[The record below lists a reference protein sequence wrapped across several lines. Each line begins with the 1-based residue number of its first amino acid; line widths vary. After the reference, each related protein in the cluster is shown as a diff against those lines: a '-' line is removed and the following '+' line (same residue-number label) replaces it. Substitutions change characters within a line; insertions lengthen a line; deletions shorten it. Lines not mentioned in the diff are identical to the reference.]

1 MSDQAWG
8 LETRLVH
15 AGAEPDPATG
25 ARVTPIYQTSS
36 FVFRDTDHAAA
47 LFGLQELGMIYTRI
61 MNPTQDAF
69 EQRMASLE
77 GGVAA
82 LAVASGQ
89 AAQTIALLN
98 LAENGGHIVSS
109 TSLYGGTYNQLHYT
123 FPKMGI
129 EVSFV
134 EDPDDLDAWKA
145 AVRPNTKAFYGE
157 SIGNPKGDIFDF
169 AGVSKVAHDNK
180 IPLVID
186 NTLASPALLQP
197 LKHGADVVLHS
208 ATKFIG
214 GHGTS
219 IGGVIVDG
227 GEFDYPGSGRFP
239 GFTEPDPSY
248 HGLVFAELP
257 PELRPAMFVLKCRL
271 QYLRDLGAAIAPFN
285 SFLFLQG
292 LQTLSLRMERHS
304 QNASAV
310 AEWLEG
316 RDEVEWVAYP
326 GLKSSKWKKRAD
338 KYLPNGKGA
347 IVAFELKGGVDAGKN
362 FINSLELF
370 SHLAN
375 VGDVRSLA
383 IHPASTTHSQ
393 LDLSEQ
399 LTTGVT
405 PGLVRL
411 SIGIE
416 TLDDILADLDA
427 GLARREVVVVIVSSQ

>member
-15 AGAEPDPATG
+15 AGAEADPATG

-69 EQRMASLE
+69 EQRMTSLE

-134 EDPDDLDAWKA
+134 EDPDDLTAWKA
-145 AVRPNTKAFYGE
+145 AIRPNTKAFYGE

-169 AGVSKVAHDNK
+169 EGVAKVAHDNK

-197 LKHGADVVLHS
+197 LKHGADVVVHS

-227 GEFDYPGSGRFP
+227 GAFDYPGSGRFP

-271 QYLRDLGAAIAPFN
+271 QYLRDLGASIAPFN

-304 QNASAV
+304 QNALAV

-393 LDLSEQ
+393 LELSEQ

-427 GLARREVVVVIVSSQ
+427 GLRAAKSS

>member
-1 MSDQAWG
+1 MSNQAWG

-15 AGAEPDPATG
+15 AGEEPDPSTG

-36 FVFRDTDHAAA
+36 FVFRDTEHAAA

-69 EQRMASLE
+69 EQRMTSLE
-77 GGVAA
+77 GGVGA
-82 LAVASGQ
+82 LATASGQ

-109 TSLYGGTYNQLHYT
+109 ASLYGGTYNQLHYT
-123 FPKMGI
+123 FPKLGI
-129 EVSFV
+129 EVSFID
-134 EDPDDLDAWKA
+134 DPDDLAAWEK

-169 AGVSKVAHDNK
+169 DGISKIAHAHK

-197 LKHGADVVLHS
+197 LRHGADVVVHS

-219 IGGVIVDG
+219 IGGIIVDG
-227 GEFDYPGSGRFP
+227 GAFDYPGSGRFP

-257 PELRPAMFVLKCRL
+257 PELRPAMYVLKCRL
-271 QYLRDLGAAIAPFN
+271 QYLRDIGAAIAPFN

-304 QNASAV
+304 QNALAV
-310 AEWLEG
+310 AEWLEV

-326 GLKSSKWKKRAD
+326 GLKSSKWKARAD
-338 KYLPNGKGA
+338 KYLPAGKGA
-347 IVAFELKGGVDAGKN
+347 IVAFELKGGVDAGRD
-362 FINSLELF
+362 FIDSLELF

-393 LDLSEQ
+393 LEANEQ

-411 SIGIE
+411 SVGIE
-416 TLDDILADLDA
+416 TLDDIVADLEA
-427 GLARREVVVVIVSSQ
+427 GLRAAKSS

>member
-15 AGAEPDPATG
+15 AGAEADPATG

-36 FVFRDTDHAAA
+36 FVFRDTEHAAA

-69 EQRMASLE
+69 EQRMTSLE
-77 GGVAA
+77 GGVGA
-82 LAVASGQ
+82 LATASGQ

-98 LAENGGHIVSS
+98 LAENGGHLVSS
-109 TSLYGGTYNQLHYT
+109 ASLYGGTYNQLHYT
-123 FPKMGI
+123 FPKLGI

-134 EDPDDLDAWKA
+134 DDPDDLAAWKQA
-145 AVRPNTKAFYGE
+145 IRPNTKAFYGE

-169 AGVSKVAHDNK
+169 EGISKIAHDNK

-197 LKHGADVVLHS
+197 LRHGADVVVHS

-227 GEFDYPGSGRFP
+227 GSFDYPGSGRFP

-271 QYLRDLGAAIAPFN
+271 QYLRDIGASIAPFN

-304 QNASAV
+304 QNALAV
-310 AEWLEG
+310 AQWLEG

-326 GLKSSKWKKRAD
+326 GLKSSKWKARAD

-347 IVAFELKGGVDAGKN
+347 IVAFELKGGTDAGRS
-362 FINSLELF
+362 FIDSLELF

-393 LDLSEQ
+393 LEPGEQ

-411 SIGIE
+411 SVGIE

-427 GLARREVVVVIVSSQ
+427 GLRAAKSS

>member
-15 AGAEPDPATG
+15 AGTEPDPATG
-25 ARVTPIYQTSS
+25 ARVTPIYQTTS
-36 FVFRDTDHAAA
+36 FVFRDTQHAAA
-47 LFGLQELGMIYTRI
+47 LFGLEELGMIYTRI

-77 GGVAA
+77 GGVGA
-82 LAVASGQ
+82 LATASGQ

-109 TSLYGGTYNQLHYT
+109 ASLYGGTYNQLHYT
-123 FPKMGI
+123 FPKLGI
-129 EVSFV
+129 EVSFID
-134 EDPDDLDAWKA
+134 DPDDLAAWKKA
-145 AVRPNTKAFYGE
+145 IRPNTKAFYGE

-169 AGVSKVAHDNK
+169 EGISKVAHDNK

-197 LKHGADVVLHS
+197 LRHGADVVVHS

-227 GEFDYPGSGRFP
+227 GAFDYPGSGRFP

-271 QYLRDLGAAIAPFN
+271 QYLRDIGAAIAPFN

-304 QNASAV
+304 QNALAV
-310 AEWLEG
+310 AQWLEG
-316 RDEVEWVAYP
+316 RDEVEWVVYP
-326 GLKSSKWKKRAD
+326 GLDSSKWKARAD

-347 IVAFELKGGVDAGKN
+347 IIAFELKGGIDAGRN
-362 FINSLELF
+362 FIDSLELF

-393 LDLSEQ
+393 LDPGEQ

-411 SIGIE
+411 SVGIE

-427 GLARREVVVVIVSSQ
+427 GLRAAKSS

>member
-1 MSDQAWG
+1 MSNQAWG

-15 AGAEPDPATG
+15 AGADADPTTG

-36 FVFRDTDHAAA
+36 FVFRDTEHAAA

-69 EQRMASLE
+69 EQRMTSLE
-77 GGVAA
+77 GGVGA

-98 LAENGGHIVSS
+98 LAENGGHIVASS
-109 TSLYGGTYNQLHYT
+109 SLYGGTYNQLHYT

-129 EVSFV
+129 QVTFV
-134 EDPDDLDAWKA
+134 DDPDDLAAWKA
-145 AVRPNTKAFYGE
+145 AIRPNTKAFYGE

-169 AGVSKVAHDNK
+169 EGISKIAHDNK

-197 LKHGADVVLHS
+197 LQHGADVVVHS

-227 GEFDYPGSGRFP
+227 GAFDYPGSGRFP

-257 PELRPAMFVLKCRL
+257 PELRPAMYVLKCRL
-271 QYLRDLGAAIAPFN
+271 QYLRDLGASIAPFN

-304 QNASAV
+304 QNALAV
-310 AEWLEG
+310 AKWLEG

-326 GLKSSKWKKRAD
+326 GLESSKWNARAK
-338 KYLPNGKGA
+338 KYLPNGQGA
-347 IVAFELKGGVDAGKN
+347 IVAFELKGGVDAGRN
-362 FINSLELF
+362 FIDSLELF

-411 SIGIE
+411 SVGIE

-427 GLARREVVVVIVSSQ
+427 GLRAAKSS

>member
-15 AGAEPDPATG
+15 AGADPDPTTG

-47 LFGLQELGMIYTRI
+47 LFGLEELGMIYTRI

-69 EQRMASLE
+69 EQRMVSLE
-77 GGVAA
+77 GGVGA

-123 FPKMGI
+123 FPKLGI

-134 EDPDDLDAWKA
+134 EDPDDLAAWKA
-145 AVRPNTKAFYGE
+145 AIRPNTKAFYGE

-169 AGVSKVAHDNK
+169 EGVSKIAHDNK

-197 LKHGADVVLHS
+197 LKHGADVVVHS

-227 GEFDYPGSGRFP
+227 GAFDYPGSGRFP

-257 PELRPAMFVLKCRL
+257 PELRPAMYVLKCRL
-271 QYLRDLGAAIAPFN
+271 QYLRDIGASIAPFN

-304 QNASAV
+304 QNALAV

-326 GLKSSKWKKRAD
+326 GLKSSKWKARAD

-347 IVAFELKGGVDAGKN
+347 IVAFELTGGVEAGKS
-362 FINSLELF
+362 FIDNLELF

-416 TLDDILADLDA
+416 TLDDILADLEA
-427 GLARREVVVVIVSSQ
+427 GLRAAKSS